1 MSDHAMADERAVLR
15 RKRES
20 LDRLARGMREFLR

>member
-1 MSDHAMADERAVLR
+1 MSDHPIADERAVLR

-20 LDRLARGMREFLR
+20 LDRLARGIREVLQ